1 MNTPSIENN
10 TGLQVNIPKPNW
22 EQVDD
27 GNYNEEHVINA
38 YLSGKESAINEIS
51 DALKRQKLEYL
62 KTGME
67 YADDLLMKLKEQ
79 HNVLFEKIFL
89 RQSEF
94 KNIDLLI
101 VLSSETFFAPV
112 MSKIYDYTFEF
123 EDKAASDIE
132 LDISY
137 SYDLKALD
145 TQKLLNDGYQYSRE
159 P

>member
-1 MNTPSIENN
+1 MSTPSLEEN
-10 TGLQVNIPKPNW
+10 TGLKVTIPKPNW

-51 DALKRQKLEYL
+51 DALKKQKLEYL
-62 KTGME
+62 KTGMV
-67 YADDLLMKLKEQ
+67 YADELLTQLNEQ
-79 HNVLFEKIFL
+79 HKVHFEKIFL

-101 VLSSETFFAPV
+101 VLPSKTFFSPLMGKV
-112 MSKIYDYTFEF
+112 YEYTFEF
-123 EDKAASDIE
+123 EDKAASDVE

-137 SYDLKALD
+137 TYDLKALD
-145 TQKLLNDGYQYSRE
+145 TQKLLNDGYQFSRE

>member
-1 MNTPSIENN
+1 MSTPSIEEN
-10 TGLQVNIPKPNW
+10 TGLQITFSKPNW

-67 YADDLLMKLKEQ
+67 YADELLTQLKEQ
-79 HNVLFEKIFL
+79 HYVLFEKIFL

-101 VLSSETFFAPV
+101 VLSPDTFFAPMMGKV
-112 MSKIYDYTFEF
+112 YEYTFEF
-123 EDKAASDIE
+123 EDKAASDVE

-137 SYDLKALD
+137 TYDLEALD
-145 TQKLLNDGYQYSRE
+145 TQKLLNDGYQFSRE